1 MWEIRR
7 VTSAPHGLAWVVGK
21 YVLLQVPG
29 WFLAAGLLTAGVRW
43 WELSPRLALA
53 LFAVWILKDVLLF
66 PLLRVAYESHGGVG
80 GADALVGA
88 RGVATV
94 DLDSAGYVRVGPEL
108 WRAELAEGS
117 GPIRRGARVRVRAVR
132 GLTLEI
138 EAEPGGEA

>member
-7 VTSAPHGLAWVVGK
+7 VTRAPHGRAWVIGK

-29 WFLAAGLLTAGVRW
+29 WFLVGALLAAAVRW

-53 LFAVWILKDVLLF
+53 LFAVWLLKDALLF
-66 PLLRVAYESHGGVG
+66 PVLRVAYEPHGSVG
-80 GADALVGA
+80 GADALVGTW
-88 RGVATV
+88 GVA
-94 DLDSAGYVRVGPEL
+94 SADIESTGYVRVGAEL
-108 WRAELAEGS
+108 WRAEAAEGS